1 VEVKEVDM
9 FKGGSGGVQVRD
21 RIIPHG
27 FKRNSIFSPLLE
39 KILVDS
45 LHLVT
50 WRFKIKQPSYYEHF
64 PFLPFVSFR
73 FAAKGGGIQG
83 LCF

>member
-1 VEVKEVDM
+1 MCLEVRAVGSRSVTDSYRTDSKE
-9 FKGGSGGVQVRD
+9 
-21 RIIPHG
+21 IPS
-27 FKRNSIFSPLLE
+27 FLLE
-39 KILVDS
+39 ERKVLVDS

-73 FAAKGGGIQG
+73 FAAEGGGIQG